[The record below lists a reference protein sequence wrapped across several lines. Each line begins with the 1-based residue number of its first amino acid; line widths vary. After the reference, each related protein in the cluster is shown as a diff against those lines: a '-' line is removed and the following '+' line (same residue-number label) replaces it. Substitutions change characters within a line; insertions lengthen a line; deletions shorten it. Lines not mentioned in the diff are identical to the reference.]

1 MKLELNH
8 ITKSFSGKKILRN
21 FNLTIQSGEFVGI
34 FGKSGSGKS
43 IILNLLGLFDDYEQ
57 GQYLID
63 GKKFHELIQRL
74 QPK

>member
-34 FGKSGSGKS
+34 VGKSGS
-43 IILNLLGLFDDYEQ
+43 IRQ
-57 GQYLID
+57 ID
-63 GKKFHELIQRL
+63 HFEFAWSF
-74 QPK
+74 